1 LILIATGPGPVIAVA
16 ATALLGFGFSFPW
29 SSVAATVLRQTPD
42 RERGSVVGV
51 LSAFVDLFV
60 GASSFSAGLVAKHFG
75 YSAAF
80 LMAAAALGAAAI
92 GGRFVFPAELGDSA
106 STPDES
112 AVKAAVMSTEFLEP

>member
-1 LILIATGPGPVIAVA
+1 
-16 ATALLGFGFSFPW
+16 
-29 SSVAATVLRQTPD
+29 VLRRTPD

-75 YSAAF
+75 YSATF
-80 LMAAAALGAAAI
+80 VMAAAALGAAAI
-92 GGRFVFPAELGDSA
+92 GGRFVFPADLGDSA
-106 STPDES
+106 STDES